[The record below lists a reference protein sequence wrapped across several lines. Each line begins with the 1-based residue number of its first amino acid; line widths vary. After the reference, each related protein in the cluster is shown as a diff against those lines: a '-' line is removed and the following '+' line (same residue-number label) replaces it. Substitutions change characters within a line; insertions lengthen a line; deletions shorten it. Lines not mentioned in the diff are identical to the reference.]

1 MSSKLVLVLN
11 CGSSS
16 LKFAIIDA
24 VNGEEYLSGLAECF
38 HLPEARIKWKMDGNK
53 QEAALGA
60 GAAHSEAL
68 NFIVNTILA
77 QKPELSAQ
85 LTAIGHRIVHGG
97 EKYTSSV
104 VIDESV
110 IQGIKD
116 AASFAPL
123 HNPAHLIGIEE
134 ALKSFPQLKDKNV
147 AVFDTAFHQT
157 MPEESYLYALPY
169 NLYKEHGIR
178 RYGAHGTSHFYVT
191 QEAAKMLNKP
201 VEELNIITCHL
212 GNGGS
217 VSAIR
222 NGKCVDTS
230 MGLTPLEG
238 LVMGTRSGDIDPAII
253 FHLHDTLGMSV
264 DAINKLLTKESGL
277 LGLTEVT
284 SDCRYVEDNYATKED
299 AKRAMDVYCHRLAKY
314 IGAYTALMDG
324 RLDAVVFTGGIGEN
338 AAMVRELSLGKL
350 VLTCR
355 DQTFHQNDFSVFG
368 VSVVVRD
375 DLFHQHIF
383 LIAGKQTFNVA
394 HFQRFSGRRGGRV
407 RTHDSRSLIGRI
419 ATGTRLSDRFE
430 NAQTNAFAF
439 HCTDHAK
446 ADAGQT
452 DAGSGRDQ
460 HNNTGHG
467 LSSFVTADLAG
478 YKTAPPAELAV

>member
-24 VNGEEYLSGLAECF
+24 ANGEEHISGLAECF
-38 HLPEARIKWKMDGNK
+38 HLPEARIKWKMDGGK
-53 QEAALGA
+53 EEAALGA

-68 NFIVNTILA
+68 KFIVNNILSK
-77 QKPELSAQ
+77 KPELSAE
-85 LTAIGHRIVHGG
+85 LVAIGHRIVHGG
-97 EKYTSSV
+97 EKLTKSMLINDA
-104 VIDESV
+104 VIE
-110 IQGIKD
+110 GIKE
-116 AASFAPL
+116 SIPFAPL
-123 HNPAHLIGIEE
+123 HNPAHLIGIDE
-134 ALKSFPQLKDKNV
+134 ALKSFPKLADKNV

-169 NLYKEHGIR
+169 SLYKDHHVR

-201 VEELNIITCHL
+201 VEEVNLITCHL

-253 FHLHDTLGMSV
+253 FHLHDSLGMSV
-264 DAINKLLTKESGL
+264 DQINKMLTKESGL

-284 SDCRYVEDNYATKED
+284 SDCRYVEDNYTTKAD
-299 AKRAMDVYCHRLAKY
+299 AKRAMDVFCHRLAKY
-314 IGAYTALMDG
+314 IGAYTSLMEG

-338 AAMVRELSLGKL
+338 AAMVRELSLAKLGLLGFEVDHERNLAARFGK
-350 VLTCR
+350 
-355 DQTFHQNDFSVFG
+355 
-368 VSVVVRD
+368 
-375 DLFHQHIF
+375 
-383 LIAGKQTFNVA
+383 
-394 HFQRFSGRRGGRV
+394 SGA
-407 RTHDSRSLIGRI
+407 INKE
-419 ATGTRLSDRFE
+419 GTRAALVIPTNE
-430 NAQTNAFAF
+430 ELVIAQ
-439 HCTDHAK
+439 
-446 ADAGQT
+446 DA
-452 DAGSGRDQ
+452 AR
-460 HNNTGHG
+460 
-467 LSSFVTADLAG
+467 LTA
-478 YKTAPPAELAV
+478 